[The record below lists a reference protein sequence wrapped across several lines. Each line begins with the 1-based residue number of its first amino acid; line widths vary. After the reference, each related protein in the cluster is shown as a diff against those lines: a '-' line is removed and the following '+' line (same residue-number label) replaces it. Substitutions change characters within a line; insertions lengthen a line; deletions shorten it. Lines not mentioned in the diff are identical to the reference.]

1 VPCKMLGGNPHAFK
15 ALKIDPHNWLHGFV
29 QNIVTKSILV
39 KKKTLCQNNPEKLN
53 WLFYFENNLM
63 FAQNNVST
71 SYSKDDKRINLA
83 TPFLGDQTS
92 LNRRHKKWNTYISR
106 LLGYILVVLLVS
118 CNGFIKT

>member
-1 VPCKMLGGNPHAFK
+1 LITWLCSKYCNQINSCK
-15 ALKIDPHNWLHGFV
+15 
-29 QNIVTKSILV
+29 

-92 LNRRHKKWNTYISR
+92 LNRRHKK
-106 LLGYILVVLLVS
+106 
-118 CNGFIKT
+118 